1 MHVGLVVDAGWLD
14 AVSVYILP
22 KGRWLPGSSHA
33 LDLKSTRL
41 VDSGCGMQLW
51 LALLDGMGV
60 RKVVA
65 WVQSCTGSKVQEASW
80 FLCGEAAAPC
90 TIGRT
95 WCPRVPEHVWFAL
108 GAILA
113 QGTV

>member
-1 MHVGLVVDAGWLD
+1 M
-14 AVSVYILP
+14 
-22 KGRWLPGSSHA
+22 WLPGSSHA

-41 VDSGCGMQLW
+41 VESGCGMQLR

-65 WVQSCTGSKVQEASW
+65 WVQSYTGSKVHDASW
-80 FLCGEAAAPC
+80 FFVKGAAAAC

-95 WCPRVPEHVWFAL
+95 RCPRVPEHVLFAL
-108 GAILA
+108 GAIVA
-113 QGTV
+113 QGIGLSSGLLANHT